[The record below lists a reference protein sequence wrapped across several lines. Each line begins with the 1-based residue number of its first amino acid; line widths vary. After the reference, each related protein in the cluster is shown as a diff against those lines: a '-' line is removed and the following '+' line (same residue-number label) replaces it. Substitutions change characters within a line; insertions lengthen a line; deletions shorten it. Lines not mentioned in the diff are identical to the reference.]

1 MSLWIV
7 AIVLGIVEGLT
18 EFLPVSSTGHMIL
31 AAELMGVQNTWKQ
44 INTFEVVIQLG
55 SIMAVAVVFWRRL
68 WAVVGV
74 KTGEYKGRKNQLN
87 LIHVIVGCIPAI
99 IAGLIFDDMIDKHL
113 FSYQTVIIALIAGG
127 ILMLIAEKVAH
138 KNRNLSETLDQL
150 SYKQA
155 LYIGFFQVL
164 ALWPGFSRSGST
176 MSGGL
181 IVGVGRKTAAE
192 FSFIIAVPMM
202 IGATG
207 LKVYKALDTMTM
219 SDVPIFIVG
228 SIVAFVVAMLAIV
241 FFLKLIERVTLRGF
255 AYYRFIIAFI
265 FILYMIFR

>member
-7 AIVLGIVEGLT
+7 AVILGIVEGLT

-31 AAELMGVQNTWKQ
+31 AAELMGVQDTWKQ

-55 SIMAVAVVFWRRL
+55 SIMAVVVVFWRRL

-74 KTGEYKGRKNQLN
+74 RTGEYKNKQGQLN
-87 LIHVIVGCIPAI
+87 LMHVIVGCIPAI
-99 IAGLIFDDMIDKHL
+99 IAGLLFDDLIDEHL
-113 FSYQTVIIALIAGG
+113 FSYQTVIVALIAGG
-127 ILMLIAEKVAH
+127 ILMLIAEKVAA
-138 KNRNLSETLDQL
+138 KNNHLSESLDKL
-150 SYKQA
+150 SYRQA
-155 LYIGFFQVL
+155 FYIGCFQL
-164 ALWPGFSRSGST
+164 IALWPGFSRSGST

-207 LKVYKALDTMTM
+207 LKVFKALDTMSM
-219 SDVPIFIVG
+219 SDVPVFIVG
-228 SIVAFVVAMLAIV
+228 AIVAFIVAMIAIV
-241 FFLKLIERVTLRGF
+241 FFLKLISKVTLKGF
-255 AYYRFIIAFI
+255 AYYRFAIALVFI
-265 FILYMIFR
+265 AYMIWR